1 VSTLR
6 ERLERTPPGYQFSI
20 GRVLAIYA
28 GLMVTLLLAALDQTI
43 VATALPK
50 VVSELGGISQY
61 TWVFTAYMLGSTV
74 TVPLYGKLGDV
85 HGRKP
90 LFLVAIS
97 IFLVGSALCG
107 LAQNM
112 VQLVVFRA
120 IQGVGA
126 GGLFPLTLA
135 MVGMIIPPRDR
146 GRYQG
151 LIGSVFAAA
160 SIIGPLIGGFIVD
173 NFSWRWI
180 FYVNLPVGGVAMA
193 VIMVTMP
200 RRRTKQE
207 HSIDWLGAAI
217 LALGTTAL
225 LLGLVWGGR
234 DYPWSSPQVVG
245 ALAASVVLL
254 GVFALIERRVREPIL
269 PFDLL
274 RNQTVA
280 SSVACMALVGAAM
293 FGTISFV
300 PLFVQGVIGT
310 SATSS
315 GIVLTPLMLGAVI
328 TSFLSG
334 QLVSRTG
341 RYRPNTLF
349 GPVVLGIGM
358 LLLAEMGVGTTNGEA
373 ARNMVIAGIGLGSMM
388 QIFVLSVQNS
398 VPLRAMG
405 SATALTQ
412 FSRSIGSTLGV
423 TLMGVIVNQQLP
435 ANVQGEATIIHRLP
449 LAGRV
454 ALAHAL
460 HPAFL
465 AGAGLCVLVFV
476 ISLLWVR
483 EVPLRRGVEDEPV
496 YGDEASPQPG
506 TTAPG
511 TTASV
516 QPRK

>member
-1 VSTLR
+1 VNTVR
-6 ERLERTPPGYQFSI
+6 ARLARKPPGYQFTI
-20 GRVLAIYA
+20 GRILAIYS

-50 VVSELGGISQY
+50 VVSELGGITQY
-61 TWVFTAYMLGSTV
+61 SWVFTAYMLGSTV

-90 LFLVAIS
+90 LFVVAIT

-112 VQLVVFRA
+112 VELVVFRA

-135 MVGMIIPPRDR
+135 MVGMIVPPRDR

-173 NFSWRWI
+173 NTSWRWI
-180 FYVNLPVGGVAMA
+180 FYVNLPVGGLALL
-193 VIMVTMP
+193 VILVTMP
-200 RRRTKQE
+200 RRPYKQE
-207 HSIDWLGAAI
+207 HSIDWLGAGV
-217 LALGTTAL
+217 LGLGTTAL

-234 DYPWSSPQVVG
+234 DYPWGSSQVIG
-245 ALAASVVLL
+245 ALLAAAGLL
-254 GVFALIERRVREPIL
+254 AAFGVIERRVREPIL

-274 RNQTVA
+274 RNPTVA
-280 SSVACMALVGAAM
+280 ASVACMGLVGAAM

-315 GIVLTPLMLGAVI
+315 GIVLTPLMLGAVT

-334 QLVSRTG
+334 QIVSRTG
-341 RYRPNTLF
+341 RYRPNTLL
-349 GPVVLGIGM
+349 GPLILGAGA
-358 LLLAEMGVGTTNGEA
+358 LLLWRMGVRTTNGQA
-373 ARNMVIAGIGLGSMM
+373 ARNMVIAGIGLGMMM

-398 VPLRAMG
+398 VTRAAMG
-405 SATALTQ
+405 TATALTQ
-412 FSRSIGSTLGV
+412 FSRSIGATLGV
-423 TLMGVIVNQQLP
+423 TLMGVIINQGLP
-435 ANVQGEATIIHRLP
+435 ASVRAQGTAIHRLP
-449 LAGRV
+449 QAGRL
-454 ALAHAL
+454 ALANAL

-465 AGAGLCVLVFV
+465 SAAVACGLVFV

-483 EVPLRRGVEDEPV
+483 EVPLARGLENVAIGDEP
-496 YGDEASPQPG
+496 SPQPG
-506 TTAPG
+506 TRAA
-511 TTASV
+511 AS
-516 QPRK
+516 

>member
-1 VSTLR
+1 MNTLR
-6 ERLERTPPGYQFSI
+6 ARLASKPPGYQFTI
-20 GRVLAIYA
+20 GRILAIYS

-50 VVSELGGISQY
+50 VVSELGGITQY
-61 TWVFTAYMLGSTV
+61 SWVFTAYMLGSTV
-74 TVPLYGKLGDV
+74 TVPLYGKLGDA

-90 LFLVAIS
+90 LFVVAIT

-112 VQLVVFRA
+112 VELVVFRA

-135 MVGMIIPPRDR
+135 MVGVIVPPRDR

-173 NFSWRWI
+173 NTSWRWI
-180 FYVNLPVGGVAMA
+180 FYVNLPVGGLALL
-193 VIMVTMP
+193 VILVTMP
-200 RRRTKQE
+200 RRAHKQE
-207 HSIDWLGAAI
+207 HSIDWLGAAV
-217 LALGTTAL
+217 LGLGTTAL

-234 DYPWSSPQVVG
+234 DYPWGSPQVIG
-245 ALAASVVLL
+245 ALLAAALL
-254 GVFALIERRVREPIL
+254 LTLFGAIERRVREPIL

-274 RNQTVA
+274 RNPTVA
-280 SSVACMALVGAAM
+280 ASVACMALVGAAM

-315 GIVLTPLMLGAVI
+315 GIVLTPLMLGAVT
-328 TSFLSG
+328 TSFISG

-341 RYRPNTLF
+341 RYRPNTLI
-349 GPVVLGIGM
+349 GPLILGAGT
-358 LLLAEMGVGTTNGEA
+358 LLLWRMGVRATNAQA
-373 ARNMVIAGIGLGSMM
+373 ARNMVIAGIGLGMMM

-398 VPLRAMG
+398 VPRFAMG
-405 SATALTQ
+405 TATALTQ
-412 FSRSIGSTLGV
+412 FSRSIGATLGV
-423 TLMGVIVNQQLP
+423 TLMGVLINQRLP
-435 ANVQGEATIIHRLP
+435 ASVRAQGTVIHRLP
-449 LAGRV
+449 AAGRL

-460 HPAFL
+460 QPAFL
-465 AGAGLCVLVFV
+465 SAAVLCGFVFL

-483 EVPLRRGVEDEPV
+483 EVPLRRGLEEVAVGDEP
-496 YGDEASPQPG
+496 SPQPG
-506 TTAPG
+506 TRA
-511 TTASV
+511 AA
-516 QPRK
+516 R

>member
-1 VSTLR
+1 MTLR
-6 ERLERTPPGYQFSI
+6 ERLARTPPGYTYPI
-20 GRVLAIYA
+20 GRVLAIYS

-50 VVSELGGISQY
+50 VVSDLGGITQY

-74 TVPLYGKLGDV
+74 TVPLYGKLGDA

-90 LFLVAIS
+90 LFIVAIT

-135 MVGMIIPPRDR
+135 MVGMIVPPRDR

-160 SIIGPLIGGFIVD
+160 SIIGPLVGGFIVD

-180 FYVNLPVGGVAMA
+180 FYVNLPVGGLALA
-193 VIMVTMP
+193 VILVTMP
-200 RRRTKQE
+200 RRRYKQE
-207 HSIDWLGAAI
+207 HSIDWLGAGV
-217 LALGTTAL
+217 LAAGTTAL

-234 DYPWSSPQVVG
+234 DYAWVSPPVLG
-245 ALAASVVLL
+245 ALGAAAVLL
-254 GVFALIERRVREPIL
+254 AAFALVEREVREPIL

-280 SSVACMALVGAAM
+280 SSVACMGLVGAAM

-315 GIVLTPLMLGAVI
+315 GVVLTPFLLGAVT
-328 TSFLSG
+328 TSFISG
-334 QLVSRTG
+334 QIVSRTG
-341 RYRPNTLF
+341 RYRPNTLI
-349 GPVVLGIGM
+349 GPVVLGIG
-358 LLLAEMGVGTTNGEA
+358 LLLLSRMNVRTTNAEA
-373 ARNMVIAGIGLGSMM
+373 ARNMVIAGVGLGMMM

-398 VPLRAMG
+398 VPRRSMG
-405 SATALTQ
+405 TATALTQ
-412 FSRSIGSTLGV
+412 FSRSIGATLGV

-435 ANVQGEATIIHRLP
+435 ANVRGEDTVIHRLP
-449 LAGRV
+449 AAGRL
-454 ALAHAL
+454 ALANAL
-460 HPAFL
+460 QPAFL
-465 AGAGLCVLVFV
+465 AAAGLCAVVFV

-483 EVPLRRGVEDEPV
+483 EVPLRRGVEEEAV
-496 YGDEASPQPG
+496 VGDEASPQPV
-506 TTAPG
+506 TRPA
-511 TTASV
+511 A
-516 QPRK
+516 R

>member
-1 VSTLR
+1 MSTIR
-6 ERLERTPPGYQFSI
+6 QRLERTPPGYQYSI
-20 GRVLAIYA
+20 GRVLAIYS

-50 VVSELGGISQY
+50 VVSDLGGISQY
-61 TWVFTAYMLGSTV
+61 SWVFTAYMLGSTV
-74 TVPLYGKLGDV
+74 TVPLYGKLGDA

-90 LFLVAIS
+90 LFIVAIT
-97 IFLVGSALCG
+97 IFLIGSALCG

-135 MVGMIIPPRDR
+135 MVGMIVPPRDR

-160 SIIGPLIGGFIVD
+160 SIIGPLVGGFIVD

-180 FYVNLPVGGVAMA
+180 FYVNLPVGGLALA
-193 VIMVTMP
+193 VILVTMP
-200 RRRTKQE
+200 RRTYKQE
-207 HSIDWLGAAI
+207 HSIDWLGAGV
-217 LALGTTAL
+217 LAAGTTAL

-234 DYPWSSPQVVG
+234 DYPWVSPEVLG
-245 ALAASVVLL
+245 ALGVALVLL
-254 GVFALIERRVREPIL
+254 VAFALVEREVREPIL
-269 PFDLL
+269 PFALL

-280 SSVACMALVGAAM
+280 SSVACMGLVGAAM

-315 GIVLTPLMLGAVI
+315 GVVLTPFMLGAVV
-328 TSFLSG
+328 TSFISG
-334 QLVSRTG
+334 QIVSRTG
-341 RYRPNTLF
+341 RYRPNTLI
-349 GPVVLGIGM
+349 GPVVLGIG
-358 LLLAEMGVGTTNGEA
+358 LLLLSRMDVHTTNGEA
-373 ARNMVIAGIGLGSMM
+373 ARNMVIAGIGLGMMM

-398 VPLRAMG
+398 VPRRSMG
-405 SATALTQ
+405 TATALTQ
-412 FSRSIGSTLGV
+412 FSRSIGATLGV

-435 ANVQGEATIIHRLP
+435 ARVRGEGTAIHRLP
-449 LAGRV
+449 AAGRV
-454 ALAHAL
+454 ALAEAL

-465 AGAGLCVLVFV
+465 AAAGLCALVFV

-483 EVPLRRGVEDEPV
+483 EQPLKRGVEDEPV
-496 YGDEASPQPG
+496 YGDEASPQP
-506 TTAPG
+506 A
-511 TTASV
+511 AV
-516 QPRK
+516 RK